1 MDINKKKRLVGYT
14 RVSTTKQ
21 TKGYSIEYQKDSIER
36 YCKVFDYDLIRIYK
50 DEGLSAYKDRPAYEN
65 MLLKVFN
72 DETIDG
78 VIVDDLTRFG
88 RSTIDLL
95 VQIKRLSEAG
105 KKFIS
110 IKDTIDISTK
120 NGKLLLTMLSAIADY
135 ERETI
140 LERMEAG
147 KERAKLE
154 GTKSGK
160 PMHRPKAE
168 IDWDTV
174 KDLRKVGLSWTKT
187 AKQVGVSVPTL
198 IKRAK
203 EEGFY
208 N

>member
-1 MDINKKKRLVGYT
+1 MDDETKERLVGYT
-14 RVSTTKQ
+14 RVSTPKQ
-21 TKGYSIEYQKDSIER
+21 AKGHSIELQKDSIER
-36 YCKVFDYDLIRIYK
+36 YCKVFDFDLIKIYK
-50 DEGLSAYKDRPAYEN
+50 DEGLSAYRDRPAYER
-65 MLLKVFN
+65 MIQRVF
-72 DETIDG
+72 EEEYIDG
-78 VIVDDLTRFG
+78 VIVNDLTRFG

-95 VQIKRLSEAG
+95 VQVNRLGEAG

-110 IKDTIDISTK
+110 IKDNIDISTK
-120 NGKLLLTMLSAIADY
+120 NGRLLLTMLSAIADY

-140 LERMEAG
+140 MERMEAG
-147 KERAKLE
+147 KERAKME

-160 PMHRPKAE
+160 PMHRPKAV

-198 IKRAK
+198 IKRAR
-203 EEGFY
+203 EEGCY